1 MTAPTWIELE
11 TFIRKEAGIRAS
23 RPVNRSDRLEDDLD
37 LTGDDADDFMGKF
50 FERFP
55 VKYGDY
61 EFHRYFSEEGFNLF
75 SILLLSFSKKQRKKY
90 EKEALTVGMLE
101 HAIHLGVWDSK
112 RLAG

>member
-37 LTGDDADDFMGKF
+37 LTGDDAGDFMGKF